1 MATEHPDRQ
10 WINNTIAALYD
21 WCESPAAAPT
31 SQITGSGAVGA
42 AEQLISAQH
51 NGRPALLV
59 PSATFGMLSV
69 LLALDIGPGDEVL
82 IPELDWTSTL
92 AVVRTLGATPVS
104 VPVSA
109 DTWTIDADAA
119 HALRTE
125 KARAV
130 VACHLF
136 GIPADIPA
144 LRQALPDLPLIEDC
158 AQAFGSTLDGT
169 QVGSLGDAAVF
180 SFGPGKKPIDVGEAG
195 AVVVRDEDFRDALLQ
210 ASAHPIRQQHAG
222 VLTPSAAPLSL
233 RVHPIAAVLIAQALT
248 RVDPSAVIM
257 GRRHLVAD
265 LLLTTALPLL
275 GADSRRGVA
284 THSVPVS
291 LDDIAGEPLPS
302 GVAVRQHSVHDIR
315 SELSGTSRMRTA
327 TLLSRPSP
335 AYPAA
340 ALAAATVTSPDST
353 TQAAPA
359 HSESRERR

>member
-1 MATEHPDRQ
+1 MATDHPDRQ
-10 WINNTIAALYD
+10 WINNMIAALHD
-21 WCESPAAAPT
+21 WCESPATAPT

-92 AVVRTLGATPVS
+92 AVVRTLGATPVP

-119 HALRTE
+119 YALRTD

-136 GIPADIPA
+136 GIPADLLA

-195 AVVVRDEDFRDALLQ
+195 AVVVRDEELLRSVLRC
-210 ASAHPIRQQHAG
+210 SAHPVRQQHAG
-222 VLTPSAAPLSL
+222 VLVPNATPFSV
-233 RVHPIAAVLIAQALT
+233 RVHPVAAVLLAHALPGVNSASVIAE
-248 RVDPSAVIM
+248 
-257 GRRHLVAD
+257 RRKLAAD
-265 LLLTTALPLL
+265 LLLTTAVPLL
-275 GADSRRGVA
+275 GIDPRRGVA
-284 THSVPVS
+284 TRTVPVP
-291 LDDIAGEPLPS
+291 LDDLEGELLPS
-302 GVAVRQHSVHDIR
+302 GIVVQHHAVHDIR
-315 SELSGTSRMRTA
+315 SVFAGAPSVRRV
-327 TLLSRPSP
+327 TLLSRSEALVP
-335 AYPAA
+335 AE
-340 ALAAATVTSPDST
+340 TSTWSR
-353 TQAAPA
+353 
-359 HSESRERR
+359 HSAKAGGS